1 MTIVFDE
8 ILSEV
13 HTPTTNRS
21 AGENGPREGQAQGD
35 TTAQDELQRT
45 LERINIRQLRLMAD

>member
-13 HTPTTNRS
+13 HTPATAAT
-21 AGENGPREGQAQGD
+21 AGDKVPSEALAPGRPAPQV
-35 TTAQDELQRT
+35 ELQQSM
-45 LERINIRQLRLMAD
+45 ERITIRQLRLLAD